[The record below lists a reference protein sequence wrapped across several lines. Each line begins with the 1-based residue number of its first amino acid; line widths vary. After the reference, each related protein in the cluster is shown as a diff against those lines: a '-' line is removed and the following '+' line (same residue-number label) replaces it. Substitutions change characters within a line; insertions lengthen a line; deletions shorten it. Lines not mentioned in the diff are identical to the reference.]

1 MGEIDELRARAGSF
15 TSAGDEIGWR
25 AELGWA
31 LLRSAGGD
39 LAQVEEAVGHALW
52 LLGHWRVTG
61 TLSLAGT
68 AYRLRHALTGAAA
81 DRDAAILL
89 LSEVEEGELGW
100 ADHAA
105 LAELRSQRF
114 QGPLPFGGS
123 RDDLEAMIARWRTA
137 IGACDVPE
145 HRSELRA
152 LLGLALARRAVR
164 WPDTAEQDEREADTL
179 LGGLVDAW
187 PDLVGYT
194 LGQIRLARGGR
205 TGERSLLDSGIELIE
220 RSLPALTADPEQ
232 HHEAL
237 SSLAAAHAAKGDL
250 RGSAVRLRELWAL
263 LPEDDLPTRAEVSA
277 RLGHTL
283 FSLADEDPE
292 VCEEAIEVLRTALRL
307 IGKEGDATLTAGLG
321 TLHLRRFVADGGA
334 EDRET
339 ALGLMMGAVA
349 TGELDPRFAGLCHLG
364 IGAMLMERADDLPGL
379 DAAIHHLELSEHAGV
394 LLERARDLRTV
405 LTGGFASDA
414 DRDRVAEGL
423 RADLAALPPGDP
435 AIPALSAL
443 LARVASPRSAA
454 LDLAKALMAGVER
467 EPGGVDVDRVL
478 ALTAEAERELGEDHT
493 DVRVLRTFGLALRA
507 LDDDAFAE
515 AMASLQGLPA
525 EEPFWRELVPTM
537 VAFLLATRFTRTGS
551 LADVDAA
558 ASYLS
563 GVKEGLPGVDP
574 AMVRLLNLGVVLAQ
588 GMHRES
594 PEAIEGAIAEL
605 EEIAARLGPGHPGYK
620 VATALAAQSRNALA
634 LFRGGPRPQQPIDLA
649 DGVGAEDPYGVM
661 VLLQSARARIDRGV
675 RERDLAMLDTG
686 TNQLKEAIAGSKHP
700 FVTQGLR
707 LLLANALVERHR
719 LGGDGLH
726 EGIAALEQLLDEVG
740 ARHPLMAQAPMELAH
755 AYRLRDDVMDARRAL
770 DTGLQGLR
778 ERYRQVLAQTG
789 TERALAMS
797 KQTSVFALTVASWA
811 LDDGFAG
818 LAVHALEL
826 GRGLVLAAGT
836 AASSAGGLLRERG
849 EDELAAQWEEA
860 VRRAESGPLST
871 FGTLDVPSDLRTKV
885 LDRLSGDARLLD
897 PPSARELAG
906 LDGVLVYLLPP
917 VDGRPGR
924 AVVVDAEISVI
935 DLPGLDGG
943 AMERIGIFATLP
955 QASQAWPKV
964 LERLCEVA
972 AEAVVDPLLGHLGEG
987 RHVVL
992 VPWGVLGVVPWHAAR
1007 GARGYACERARFS
1020 VAASGRQAL
1029 AERAVLPPAAEPVIV
1044 SDPGGEVLRWA
1055 RWECDEVFRLHY
1067 PQARRLG
1074 RTDAPAT
1081 GEALLAL
1088 LPTASV
1094 VHFGG
1099 HASSMGTSGDSY
1111 LLMAGGER
1119 LPVETILRHSCGA
1132 GVVVLSSCSSD
1143 LARGDHDE
1151 ALTLATALLAAGAA
1165 SVIGSRWMVGDDPR
1179 TAIMMVVFHER
1190 LLATGSAGQALHE
1203 TRAWMLDEGRT
1214 LPEGLAA
1221 ELAEAASSLDFTDPA
1236 IWAAFTHQGV

>member
-1 MGEIDELRARAGSF
+1 MGEVDELRARAGSF
-15 TSAGDEIGWR
+15 TSAGDEVGWR

-52 LLGHWRVTG
+52 LLGHWRVAG
-61 TLSLAGT
+61 TLTLAGT
-68 AYRLRHALTGAAA
+68 AYRLRHALTGAQA

-105 LAELRSQRF
+105 LAQLRSQRF
-114 QGPLPFGGS
+114 QEPLPFGGS
-123 RDDLEAMIARWRTA
+123 RDDLQAVIACWRTA
-137 IGACDVPE
+137 VEACDVPE
-145 HRSELRA
+145 SRSELRA

-179 LGGLVDAW
+179 LGGLVEAW
-187 PDLVGYT
+187 PELVGYT
-194 LGQIRLARGGR
+194 LGQVRLARGGR
-205 TGERSLLDSGIELIE
+205 TGDASLLDSGISLIE
-220 RSLPALTADPEQ
+220 RSLPTLTVER
-232 HHEAL
+232 HEAL
-237 SSLAAAHAAKGDL
+237 SSLAAAHAAKGDP
-250 RGSAVRLRELWAL
+250 RGSAVRLRELWEL
-263 LPEDDLPTRAEVSA
+263 LPEDDLPNRAEVSA

-283 FSLADEDPE
+283 FSLADEDPA

-321 TLHLRRFVADGGA
+321 TLHLRRFVASGGA

-349 TGELDPRFAGLCHLG
+349 TGDLDPAFAGLCHLG

-379 DAAIHHLELSEHAGV
+379 DAAIHHLEQSEHAGV

-414 DRDRVAEGL
+414 DRERVAEGL

-435 AIPALSAL
+435 AIPALKAL
-443 LARVASPRSAA
+443 LARVVAHSAT
-454 LDLAKALMAGVER
+454 LELAKVLER
-467 EPGGVDVDRVL
+467 GPGGVDVDRVL

-493 DVRVLRTFGLALRA
+493 DVRVLRTFALALRA
-507 LDDDAFAE
+507 LDDDAFTE

-563 GVKEGLPGVDP
+563 GVKEGLPGVDQ

-605 EEIAARLGPGHPGYK
+605 EEIAAQLGPAHPGYK
-620 VATALAAQSRNALA
+620 AATALIAQSRNALA
-634 LFRGGPRPQQPIDLA
+634 LFSGGPRPQQPIDLA

-675 RERDLAMLDTG
+675 RQRDLAMLDSG
-686 TNQLKEAIAGSKHP
+686 TDQLKEAIAGSKHP
-700 FVTQGLR
+700 FVTRGLR

-726 EGIAALEQLLDEVG
+726 EGIAALEQLLDEVDAG
-740 ARHPLMAQAPMELAH
+740 HPLMAQAPMELAH

-778 ERYRQVLAQTG
+778 ERYRQVIAQTG

-836 AASSAGGLLRERG
+836 AASTAGALLREQG
-849 EDELAAQWEEA
+849 EDELAAEWEEA
-860 VRRAESGPLST
+860 VRRAEGGPLST
-871 FGTLDVPSDLRTKV
+871 FGTLDVPSDLRSRV
-885 LDRLSGDARLLD
+885 LDRLSGDARLLE
-897 PPSARELAG
+897 PPSARELAEG
-906 LDGVLVYLLPP
+906 IDGVLVYLLPP

-924 AVVVDAEISVI
+924 AMVVDAEVSTI

-943 AMERIGIFATLP
+943 VMERVGIFATLP
-955 QASQAWPKV
+955 QGSQAWPKV

-972 AEAVVDPLLGHLGEG
+972 AEAVVEPLLAHLGEG

-1007 GARGYACERARFS
+1007 TSSGYACKRARFS
-1020 VAASGRQAL
+1020 VAASGRQVL
-1029 AERAVLPPAAEPVIV
+1029 AERAVLPPASQPVIV
-1044 SDPGGEVLRWA
+1044 ADPGGEVLRWA
-1055 RWECDEVFRLHY
+1055 RWECDEVVRLHY

-1074 RTDAPAT
+1074 RPST

-1099 HASSMGTSGDSY
+1099 HASSESTSGDSY
-1111 LLMAGGER
+1111 LLMADGER
-1119 LPVETILRHSCGA
+1119 LSVETILRHSCGA

-1203 TRAWMLDEGRT
+1203 TRGWMLDEDRA
-1214 LPEGLAA
+1214 LPEGLADVA
-1221 ELAEAASSLDFTDPA
+1221 LSLDFTDPA
-1236 IWAAFTHQGV
+1236 IWAAFTHQGA